1 MTSFPFPFSQGE
13 EEYKRAIVNS
23 ISVIV
28 ANVPQAKEAGLSHL
42 CEYIEDCEYNELLTN
57 VLHMLGEMG
66 PSTSQPNKYIRYIYN
81 RVILETSSVRAAA
94 VDSLCNFGLQVES
107 LRQSVA
113 VLLRR

>member
-1 MTSFPFPFSQGE
+1 M
-13 EEYKRAIVNS
+13 
-23 ISVIV
+23 

-107 LRQSVA
+107 LRPSIA